1 MATHRQHAA
10 LEADLPPGAAPCCS
24 SGHGELA
31 GASRRRFLGASAAA
45 AAVGGLGAVLGGCA
59 SAEAG
64 PGNKGAAVTT
74 SAVSAGAAGNGDR
87 LVLLGTA
94 GGPPPE
100 VDRTGI
106 ASALVIGDRVYL
118 VDCGRS
124 AVTQYGRSGLKYK
137 NLKSVFITHLHAD
150 HIADYHNF
158 LLLAGFGVNDS
169 DDGITGTVDVYG
181 PGPAGAL
188 PPKFKGGK
196 APTVAPDDPTPG
208 LKVLTDKQIEA
219 FAYSTNVFLRD
230 SGIPDVRDLVRV
242 HEIDLPDVG
251 ADPLKKTAP
260 DMKPFEV
267 MDDGTVRVTAILV
280 PHGPVFPSFAYR
292 FDTPAGSVVFSGDTS
307 LTDNMVR
314 LARGAD
320 VLVHEVIDLDAYRD
334 FGIPTALLDH
344 LKVSHTDV
352 KDIGPLAERCGV
364 ETLVLSHIVPADK
377 KIVSAD
383 SWRRRAQKG
392 FSGRVVVGDD
402 LDEVPLGRAHR

>member
-1 MATHRQHAA
+1 MASRDQEPTSHSAA
-10 LEADLPPGAAPCCS
+10 LPPGAAPCC
-24 SGHGELA
+24 A
-31 GASRRRFLGASAAA
+31 GRHDDGIATTSSRRRFLGASAAVVAAGGIGAALAGAGPVQAAPAPAA
-45 AAVGGLGAVLGGCA
+45 AAVARAGGG
-59 SAEAG
+59 
-64 PGNKGAAVTT
+64 K
-74 SAVSAGAAGNGDR
+74 DR

-106 ASALVIGDRVYL
+106 SSALVVRDRVYL

-124 AVTQYGRSGLKYK
+124 AVTQYGRAGLKYK
-137 NLKSVFITHLHAD
+137 DLKSVFITHLHAD

-169 DDGITGTVDVYG
+169 DDGIVEAIDVHG

-188 PPKFKGGK
+188 PQKFGGSR

-208 LKVLTDKQIEA
+208 LRVLTDKQIEA

-242 HEIDLPDVG
+242 HEIELPAVG

-260 DMKPFEV
+260 DMKPFVV
-267 MDDGTVRVTAILV
+267 MDDGTVRVSAVLV
-280 PHGPVFPSFAYR
+280 PHGPVFPAFAYR
-292 FDTPAGSVVFSGDTS
+292 FDTPKGSVVFSGDTS
-307 LTDNMVR
+307 LSDNIVR

-320 VLVHEVIDLDAYRD
+320 VLVHEVIDLDTYRN
-334 FGIPTALLDH
+334 FGLPAALLDH

-364 ETLVLSHIVPADK
+364 RTLVLSHIVPADK
-377 KIVSAD
+377 KLVSAA
-383 SWRRRAQKG
+383 SWRKRAQKG

-402 LDEVPLGRAHR
+402 LAEIPLRGSGS